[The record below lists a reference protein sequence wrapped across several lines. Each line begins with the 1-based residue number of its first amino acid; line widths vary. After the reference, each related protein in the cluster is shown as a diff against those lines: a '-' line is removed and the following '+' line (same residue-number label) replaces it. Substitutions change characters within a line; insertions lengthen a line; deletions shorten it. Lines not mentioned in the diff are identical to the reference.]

1 MSSSDSMR
9 QTSYRRVGALGMA
22 LGALLCVAAYATAS
36 PAAAP
41 PAREFFMMVPGARQP
56 AMQPAVL
63 PEMSAVPKWQQ
74 ATAATAASAALFLGA
89 QSASAGPFTQSEIA
103 SLTYEQIKGTGL
115 ANTCPRVE
123 DPSESA
129 KISVGSGYKLKNFC
143 LEPTSFQ
150 VLEERLTKQ
159 GLVTEPVNT
168 KVTTRQTYTL
178 TGIEGT
184 LASEGGKLTFREQDG
199 IDYAPSTV
207 QMPGGERVPFLFTV
221 KNLVATANTNGFDES
236 TKFSGKFKVP
246 SYRTGLF
253 LDPKGRG
260 TTTGYDQAV
269 ALPAMQAGGDD
280 QLFKENNKK
289 FIVGEG
295 SIDFKVT
302 QVNAELG
309 EIGGVFVSQ
318 QPSDTDLGSKAPK
331 QVLLKGVWFGTVDK
345 DGA

>member
-1 MSSSDSMR
+1 
-9 QTSYRRVGALGMA
+9 MA
-22 LGALLCVAAYATAS
+22 TGSLVCIAAYAGMGSNAVPTDT
-36 PAAAP
+36 
-41 PAREFFMMVPGARQP
+41 REFFMVSPAMRPMQP
-56 AMQPAVL
+56 AMQPAVY
-63 PEMSAVPKWQQ
+63 PEMSAAKWQQ

-123 DPSESA
+123 APSDTA

-184 LASEGGKLTFREQDG
+184 LGQEGGKLTFREQDG

-221 KNLVATANTNGFDES
+221 KNLVAKAEGSSSDVSED
-236 TKFSGKFKVP
+236 TKFSGKFK
-246 SYRTGLF
+246 
-253 LDPKGRG
+253 
-260 TTTGYDQAV
+260 
-269 ALPAMQAGGDD
+269 
-280 QLFKENNKK
+280 
-289 FIVGEG
+289 
-295 SIDFKVT
+295 
-302 QVNAELG
+302 
-309 EIGGVFVSQ
+309 
-318 QPSDTDLGSKAPK
+318 
-331 QVLLKGVWFGTVDK
+331 
-345 DGA
+345 

>member
-1 MSSSDSMR
+1 M
-9 QTSYRRVGALGMA
+9 VAGC
-22 LGALLCVAAYATAS
+22 LLCIAAYAGSDSTTVYS
-36 PAAAP
+36 AAVTQP
-41 PAREFFMMVPGARQP
+41 REFFMLTPGAGLAQP
-56 AMQPAVL
+56 AMQRAVY
-63 PEMSAVPKWQQ
+63 PEMSAAKWQQ

-123 DPSESA
+123 APSSA
-129 KISVGSGYKLKNFC
+129 AVAVPGGSRLTNFC

-150 VLEERLTKQ
+150 VLEEKLTKQ
-159 GLVTEPVNT
+159 GLVTEAVNT

-178 TGIEGT
+178 TGIEGS

-199 IDYAPSTV
+199 IDYAASTV

-221 KNLVATANTNGFDES
+221 KNLVAKAEGPANAIDGT
-236 TKFSGKFKVP
+236 TKFSGNFKVP

-269 ALPAMQAGGDD
+269 ALPAMQAGGDE
-280 QLFKENNKK
+280 QMFKENNKK
-289 FIVGEG
+289 FEVLDGT
-295 SIDFKVT
+295 IDFKVT
-302 QVNAELG
+302 AVNAELG
-309 EIGGVFVSQ
+309 EIGGVFVQQ
-318 QPSDTDLGSKAPK
+318 QPSDTDLGSKTPK
-331 QVLLKGVWFGTVDK
+331 QVLLKGVWFGTVDT
-345 DGA
+345 GL

>member
-1 MSSSDSMR
+1 M
-9 QTSYRRVGALGMA
+9 
-22 LGALLCVAAYATAS
+22 
-36 PAAAP
+36 
-41 PAREFFMMVPGARQP
+41 FMVTPGARPMQA
-56 AMQPAVL
+56 AMQPAVY
-63 PEMSAVPKWQQ
+63 PEMNAARGWQQ
-74 ATAATAASAALFLGA
+74 AAQQAAAATAFGAAMTFGQVPA
-89 QSASAGPFTQSEIA
+89 ASAGPFTQSEIA

-123 DPSESA
+123 APVDGA
-129 KISVGSGYKLKNFC
+129 KISVGGGYRLQNFC

-150 VLEERLTKQ
+150 VLEERLTKE

-184 LASEGGKLTFREQDG
+184 LAQEGGKLTFREQDG

-221 KNLVATANTNGFDES
+221 KNLVATADGSGIDGS

-289 FIVGEG
+289 FIVDEG

-302 QVNAELG
+302 SINSELG
-309 EIGGVFVSQ
+309 EVGGVFVQQ
-318 QPSDTDLGSKAPK
+318 QPSDTDLGSKTPK
-331 QVLLKGVWFGTVDK
+331 QVLLKGVWFGTVEK
-345 DGA
+345 GA

>member
-1 MSSSDSMR
+1 M
-9 QTSYRRVGALGMA
+9 TSYRRVTALCLAAGC
-22 LGALLCVAAYATAS
+22 LLCIASYAGSDSTVVYA
-36 PAAAP
+36 PAAT
-41 PAREFFMMVPGARQP
+41 ELFMVAPGAHPMQQP
-56 AMQPAVL
+56 AMQPAVT
-63 PEMSAVPKWQQ
+63 PEMNVAKWQQ
-74 ATAATAASAALFLGA
+74 ATAATAMSGAVFFGA

-123 DPSESA
+123 SPSESA
-129 KISVGSGYKLKNFC
+129 SISVGGGYKLKNFC

-184 LASEGGKLTFREQDG
+184 LGSEGGKLTFREQDG

-221 KNLVATANTNGFDES
+221 KNLVAKAEGPANAVDAT
-236 TKFSGKFKVP
+236 TKFSGSFKVP

-269 ALPAMQAGGDD
+269 ALPAMQAGGDE
-280 QLFKENNKK
+280 QMFKENNKK
-289 FIVGEG
+289 FEVLDG

-302 QVNAELG
+302 GVNSELG
-309 EIGGVFVSQ
+309 EIGGVFVQQ
-318 QPSDTDLGSKAPK
+318 QPSDTDLGSKTPK
-331 QVLLKGVWFGTVDK
+331 QVLLKGVWFGTVEK
-345 DGA
+345 D

>member
-1 MSSSDSMR
+1 MSS
-9 QTSYRRVGALGMA
+9 TSYRRVTALCLAAGC
-22 LGALLCVAAYATAS
+22 LLCIASYAGSDSAVVYA
-36 PAAAP
+36 PAAT
-41 PAREFFMMVPGARQP
+41 ELFMVTPGARPMQQP
-56 AMQPAVL
+56 VMQPAVY
-63 PEMSAVPKWQQ
+63 PEMSVAKWQQ
-74 ATAATAASAALFLGA
+74 AAAASAASAALFLGA

-103 SLTYEQIKGTGL
+103 SLTYDQIKGTGL

-123 DPSESA
+123 DPSTSA
-129 KISVGSGYKLKNFC
+129 KIAVSGGNYKLKNFC

-199 IDYAPSTV
+199 IDYAASTV
-207 QMPGGERVPFLFTV
+207 QLPGGERVPFLFTV
-221 KNLVATANTNGFDES
+221 KNLVAKADSGGDINAE
-236 TKFSGKFKVP
+236 TKFSGNFKVP

-269 ALPAMQAGGDD
+269 ALPALQAGGDEA
-280 QLFKENNKK
+280 LFKENDKK
-289 FIVGEG
+289 FDVGTG
-295 SIDFKVT
+295 SIELKVT
-302 QVNAELG
+302 GVNAEFG
-309 EIGGVFVSQ
+309 EIGGVFVQQ
-318 QPSDTDLGSKAPK
+318 QPSDTDLGSKVPK

-345 DGA
+345 E